1 MRWQNDRRN
10 NIRKGLIM
18 FTELW
23 EALAPSFIE
32 ALGAI
37 ITLMFGWLSVTLH
50 RKWGIEIEARH
61 REALHLALMT
71 GARAAIDGNL
81 SGVQARSMVMDY
93 VRQSVPDALGYLMAT
108 DSVLMRLAEAKIQQL
123 LGKGE

>member
-1 MRWQNDRRN
+1 
-10 NIRKGLIM
+10 M
-18 FTELW
+18 FTEIW
-23 EALAPSFIE
+23 EALAPSFVE
-32 ALGAI
+32 ALGAL

-50 RKWGIEIEARH
+50 RKWGIEIEAKH

-81 SGVQARSMVMDY
+81 SGANARSMIMDY
-93 VRQSVPDALGYLMAT
+93 VRRSVPDALRYLSAS
-108 DSVLMRLAEAKIQQL
+108 DSVLMRMAEAKVHQL